1 MIQTLKNSQI
11 EIKVSS
17 LGAELKSLTK
27 NGYEYLWNGDAKF
40 WGRVSPVLFPI
51 VGALKEQRYYYN
63 ESPYELGQHGFARD
77 MNFELIVS
85 DAANLSYRLRSGG
98 ETLKVYPFAF
108 ELVIYYNID
117 ETTVTIGYEVINR
130 DTKPIYFAIGA
141 HPAFALEVN
150 DKVGID
156 DYLLEFSELE
166 SIDRLFLDGPL
177 IGTRKAPFLNGD
189 TIELSESIFDQGAL
203 VFDSVSSDTV
213 TLKCR
218 KHSKE
223 VEVRYPGF
231 EYLAFWSPPKAPF
244 VCIEPWRGIADSVEA
259 SGKIEEKRGIIK
271 LAIGESFCTKFYITV
286 R

>member
-27 NGYEYLWNGDAKF
+27 NGYEYLWSGDAKF
-40 WGRVSPVLFPI
+40 WARVSPVLFPI
-51 VGALKEQRYYYN
+51 VGALKEQRYLYDGN
-63 ESPYELGQHGFARD
+63 SYELGQHGFARD
-77 MNFELIVS
+77 MDFELIGA

-130 DTKPIYFAIGA
+130 DTKPIYFSIGA

-177 IGTRKAPFLNGD
+177 IGTRKARFLNGD

-218 KHSKE
+218 KHSRE

-259 SGKIEEKRGIIK
+259 SGKIEEKRGIIRLEQGK
-271 LAIGESFCTKFYITV
+271 SFVAEFHITV